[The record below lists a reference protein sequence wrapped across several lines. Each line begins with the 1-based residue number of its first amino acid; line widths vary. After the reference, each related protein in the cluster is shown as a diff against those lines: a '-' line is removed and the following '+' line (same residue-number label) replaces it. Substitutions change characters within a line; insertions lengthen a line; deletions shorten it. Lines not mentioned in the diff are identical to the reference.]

1 MSEKTPLVVRPVL
14 ITIICSILF
23 AAGLFSIVYTFT
35 GAFAPYGVYYS
46 ALNAIITVLIF
57 AALSGIWAM
66 EKWGVYL
73 FSLMVPIKFGVDFF
87 SGAFGWWEL
96 SLILPIA
103 IFISQFKKMN

>member
-1 MSEKTPLVVRPVL
+1 MSEKTPPVVRPVL

-96 SLILPIA
+96 SLILPIV
-103 IFISQFKKMN
+103 IFISQFKKMS